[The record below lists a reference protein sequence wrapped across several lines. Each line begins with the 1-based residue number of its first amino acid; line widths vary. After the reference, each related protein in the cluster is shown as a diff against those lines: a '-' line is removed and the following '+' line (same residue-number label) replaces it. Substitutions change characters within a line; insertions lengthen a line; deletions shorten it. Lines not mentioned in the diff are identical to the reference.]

1 MEKISLHPDTIN
13 EVKEKID
20 LVEIVSDYVVLQK
33 KGREFSGLCP
43 FHDEKSPSFTVSPT
57 KQLYYCFGCGAGGGA
72 IKFLM
77 DINKQSFKE
86 VVLNLAH
93 RYQIPVKSLAPEQQ
107 KEIQKQLSLRE
118 QLYEI
123 LAVACN
129 FYQHSL
135 RQKEGEEALK
145 YLFEKR
151 ELSEETIQ
159 EFKLGYAPNNWE
171 TLYNYLVEIKNYP
184 VMLVA
189 QAGLIKKRNKGD
201 GYIDYF
207 RNRLMIPIM
216 DKEGRVIAFGAR
228 SLDDSLPKYLNS
240 PDTELFSKSRTLFAL
255 DKAKKTIVK
264 EDKAIVVEGYFD
276 AIALHRYNIK
286 NAVAVLGTA
295 LTENHVKLLSRYT
308 ESKEIIVNF
317 DADKAGLKATERAIK
332 EVENL
337 IYSGQMKLKV
347 VNIPDGKDAD
357 EFLAT
362 GKEATEKYLTLMQ
375 NAPLWLD
382 WQIQQIVNTRNLQES
397 ADFEL
402 GFQSIV
408 RLLKKISKDSTKDY
422 YLSSC
427 AELLSRGR
435 SKFNNPNSQ
444 EFKRIYQSLQTATKT
459 YNQKKN
465 SRNISSYLSKT
476 SENIKIEEAEF
487 LILLIYI
494 HTPRYREPIIDLLD
508 EKDLVFTYKPYRFLW
523 QQIHN
528 LNIQQLEQDT
538 NNNLLLMLQENM
550 NIPPEMST
558 ILNPILYPTENI
570 SQRLFAPEA
579 NVQSAIA
586 SLESIKLEKYKQYC
600 QQQIP
605 QLEKD
610 NDIQKIHHF
619 YQEIITTEKQLQ
631 ELKNMRF
638 QTPEN

>member
-107 KEIQKQLSLRE
+107 KEIQKQISLRE

-123 LAVACN
+123 LAVASS

-145 YLFEKR
+145 YLTEKR
-151 ELSEETIQ
+151 ALDEETIQ
-159 EFKLGYAPNNWE
+159 GFQLGYAPNNWE

-189 QAGLIKKRNKGD
+189 QAGLIKERNKGD

-207 RNRLMIPIM
+207 RNRLMIPII

-228 SLDDSLPKYLNS
+228 SLDGNEPKYLNS
-240 PDTELFSKSRTLFAL
+240 PETELFSKSKTLFAL

-295 LTENHVKLLSRYT
+295 LTQSHVKLLSRYT
-308 ESKEIIVNF
+308 ESKEIIINF

-332 EVENL
+332 EVETL

-357 EFLAT
+357 EFLAMDM
-362 GKEATEKYLTLMQ
+362 EAKEKYLTLME

-382 WQIQQIVNTRNLQES
+382 WQIQQILVSRNLRKS
-397 ADFEL
+397 GDFEL
-402 GFQSIV
+402 AFQGIV
-408 RLLKKISKDSTKDY
+408 RLIKKISKDSTKDY

-427 AELLSRGR
+427 AELLCRGR
-435 SKFNNPNSQ
+435 SESKSLNSQ

-465 SRNISSYLSKT
+465 YRKT
-476 SENIKIEEAEF
+476 STFLGKSSENIKIEEAEF
-487 LILLIYI
+487 LILLIYL
-494 HTPRYREPIIDLLD
+494 HCPKWRDDIIEQLD
-508 EKDLVFTYKPYRFLW
+508 QKDLVFTFKPYRFLW
-523 QQIHN
+523 QQIHS
-528 LNIQQLEQDT
+528 LNIEQLDNT
-538 NNNLLLMLQENM
+538 DNNLLLMLQENM
-550 NIPPEMST
+550 NIPPEMSP
-558 ILNPILYPTENI
+558 ILNPVLYPTENV

-579 NVQSAIA
+579 NFLSAIA
-586 SLESIKLEKYKQYC
+586 SLQSIKLEKYKQYC

-605 QLEKD
+605 ELEKENNLD
-610 NDIQKIHHF
+610 KMQHF
-619 YQEIITTEKQLQ
+619 YQEILITEKQLQ

-638 QTPEN
+638 QTSEI

>member
-107 KEIQKQLSLRE
+107 KEIQKQISLRE

-135 RQKEGEEALK
+135 RQKEGEEALQ
-145 YLFEKR
+145 YLIENR

-189 QAGLIKKRNKGD
+189 QAGLIKERNKGD

-295 LTENHVKLLSRYT
+295 LTESHVKLLSRYT

-337 IYSGQMKLKV
+337 IYAGQMKLKV

-362 GKEATEKYLTLMQ
+362 GKEATEKYLTLME

-402 GFQSIV
+402 AFQSIV

-422 YLSSC
+422 YLSAC

-435 SKFNNPNSQ
+435 SKFNNLNSQ
-444 EFKRIYQSLQTATKT
+444 EFKKIYQSLQTATKT
-459 YNQKKN
+459 YNQNKK
-465 SRNISSYLSKT
+465 SRNVSSYLSKT

-494 HTPRYREPIIDLLD
+494 HTPRYREEIVDLLD
-508 EKDLVFTYKPYRFLW
+508 QKDLVFTHKPYRFLW
-523 QQIHN
+523 QQIHS
-528 LNIQQLEQDT
+528 LNIEQLEQDT

-550 NIPPEMST
+550 HIPPDMST
-558 ILNPILYPTENI
+558 TLNPILYPTENI

-605 QLEKD
+605 QLEKE
-610 NDIQKIHHF
+610 NDLQKIHHF
-619 YQEIITTEKQLQ
+619 YQEIIITEKQLQ

-638 QTPEN
+638 QTTEI